1 MTISEVSKKY
11 ELTED
16 TIRYY
21 EKVGLIP
28 KVPRNKSGI
37 REFDDASCRWLEFV
51 KCMRSAGMPI
61 DALIK
66 YINLTKEGE
75 KTVKARKELLI
86 NQREI
91 LKQKQ
96 EEINNTIKR
105 LDYKI
110 EIYNDII
117 SGKRKDFLEN
127 P

>member
-110 EIYNDII
+110 ALYDEIEE
-117 SGKRKDFLEN
+117 GKTKDFSQE

>member
-37 REFDDASCRWLEFV
+37 RNFDDNSCRWLEFV

-66 YINLTKEGE
+66 YINLTKQGE

-96 EEINNTIKR
+96 KEINETIKR

-110 EIYNDII
+110 SLYDEIE
-117 SGKRKDFLEN
+117 SGKRKDFFQE

>member
-11 ELTED
+11 NLTED

-91 LKQKQ
+91 LKQKH

-110 EIYNDII
+110 ALYDEIEE
-117 SGKRKDFLEN
+117 GKRKDFSQE

>member
-11 ELTED
+11 QLTED

-21 EKVGLIP
+21 EKVGLLP
-28 KVPRNKSGI
+28 RVPRNKSGI
-37 REFDDASCRWLEFV
+37 RDFDETSCKWLEFV
-51 KCMRSAGMPI
+51 KCMRSSGMPI

-75 KTVKARKELLI
+75 KTVKVRKELLI
-86 NQREI
+86 NQRKI

-96 EEINNTIKR
+96 KDINDTIER

-110 EIYNDII
+110 SLYDEIEA
-117 SGKRKDFLEN
+117 GKRKDFFQE

>member
-11 ELTED
+11 NLTED

-110 EIYNDII
+110 ALYDEIEE
-117 SGKRKDFLEN
+117 GKRKDLSQE

>member
-11 ELTED
+11 NLTED

-75 KTVKARKELLI
+75 KK
-86 NQREI
+86 
-91 LKQKQ
+91 LK
-96 EEINNTIKR
+96 
-105 LDYKI
+105 
-110 EIYNDII
+110 
-117 SGKRKDFLEN
+117 LEKN
-127 P
+127 Y

>member
-11 ELTED
+11 KLTED

-21 EKVGLIP
+21 EKVGLLP

-37 REFDDASCRWLEFV
+37 RDFDETSCKWLEFV
-51 KCMRSAGMPI
+51 KCMRSSGMPI

-86 NQREI
+86 NQREV

-96 EEINNTIKR
+96 KEINETIAR

-110 EIYNDII
+110 GLYDEIEA
-117 SGKRKDFLEN
+117 GKRKDFFQE